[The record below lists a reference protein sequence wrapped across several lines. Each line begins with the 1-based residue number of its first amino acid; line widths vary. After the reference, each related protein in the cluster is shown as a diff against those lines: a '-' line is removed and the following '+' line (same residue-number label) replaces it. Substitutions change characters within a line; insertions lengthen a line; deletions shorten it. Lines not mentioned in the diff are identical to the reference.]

1 MDDFLS
7 ELNDMLNTTYRDIT
21 RIEERLTRDK
31 SNDEL
36 SISEMH
42 LIETIA
48 RDKVPKTITYIAQE
62 HSLSLPTVTV
72 AINKLVRK
80 GYVEKLRDEKD
91 ARVVFV
97 RVTPLGRK
105 ADVAH
110 RYFHRRMLIHMT
122 RGLSEE
128 EKKAMLKGIQ
138 KMDEFLKT
146 VNSPEKSKGEK

>member
-1 MDDFLS
+1 MEDFLS
-7 ELNDMLNTTYRDIT
+7 ELNELLITTYRDII

-48 RDKVPKTITYIAQE
+48 KDKTPKTITYIAQE
-62 HSLSLPTVTV
+62 HALSLPSVTV
-72 AINKLVRK
+72 AINKLVKK

-91 ARVVFV
+91 ARVVLV
-97 RVTPLGRK
+97 RITALGRK

-122 RGLSEE
+122 RDLAED
-128 EKKAMLKGIQ
+128 EKKAMLKGI
-138 KMDEFLKT
+138 KRMDEYLKT
-146 VNSPEKSKGEK
+146 VNNHEKSRG